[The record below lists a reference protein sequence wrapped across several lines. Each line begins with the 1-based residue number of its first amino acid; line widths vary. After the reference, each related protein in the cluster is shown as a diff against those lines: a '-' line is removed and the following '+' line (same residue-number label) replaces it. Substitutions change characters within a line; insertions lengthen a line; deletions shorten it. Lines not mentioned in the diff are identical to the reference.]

1 MKKKIT
7 PPFIGTRK
15 IIKVG
20 DGVYVNVPHSFLDG
34 NSLKIGDMV
43 GVYAN
48 KDMLVSASVDRV
60 KKAHKKIEE
69 LITEK

>member
-1 MKKKIT
+1 MDIKT
-7 PPFIGTRK
+7 PFVGVRK
-15 IIKVG
+15 IVKVG
-20 DGVYVNVPHSFLDG
+20 DSVYVNVPDSFLES
-34 NSLKIGDMV
+34 NRLKPGDKV

-48 KDMLVSASVDRV
+48 KDMLVSASVDRA